1 MIHFTVV
8 LSSFSKYCIVVVF
21 CSVLYCWRFMC
32 RSIYVQILLWIL
44 FLSTAWFLPLVY
56 FLVLFEFSRVVLTK
70 WWPGRGKVF
79 EWLILGSLPNLILYL
94 LAATLGLFCLRSKTG
109 SCFFYLGFGSA
120 KLPLILWP
128 QMIHSLLCSVERFL
142 LHQTAVFPKCCLN
155 FLHLSLYFWDPTLLE
170 SRKKIVTVISGDP
183 CSIMEYESMEQTKQ
197 QFLYLEQS
205 PPCL

>member
-32 RSIYVQILLWIL
+32 RSMYVQILLWIL

-94 LAATLGLFCLRSKTG
+94 LAATLGLFCLRSKPG
-109 SCFFYLGFGSA
+109 SCFFIWDSALQNCHWFFGLRWFIVFCVLWSVSFFIRLQCFLSA
-120 KLPLILWP
+120 
-128 QMIHSLLCSVERFL
+128 V
-142 LHQTAVFPKCCLN
+142 
-155 FLHLSLYFWDPTLLE
+155 
-170 SRKKIVTVISGDP
+170 
-183 CSIMEYESMEQTKQ
+183 
-197 QFLYLEQS
+197 
-205 PPCL
+205 